1 MPSPSPGARKVLAVP
16 LLALCAAALTSC
28 SSSDDLQPVSGKV
41 VVKGTPAVGAV
52 VAFHPDGAATVSTVT
67 STGTAD
73 EQGQFTLST
82 GDKKGA
88 KPGKYVVTVIWPD
101 PAKQPTEK
109 QRLQGKEVEAPD
121 LLGRRYADRNKSPL
135 RAEVKAGVGTLDPI
149 EIK

>member
-1 MPSPSPGARKVLAVP
+1 MPSPSPGVRRGLAAP
-16 LLALCAAALTSC
+16 LLAVCAAALTSC
-28 SSSDDLQPVSGKV
+28 SSSEDLQSVSGKV
-41 VVKGTPAVGAV
+41 VVKGTPAAGAV
-52 VAFHPDGAATVSTVT
+52 VALHPDGAATVNTVT

-88 KPGKYVVTVIWPD
+88 KPGKYVVTVVWPD
-101 PAKQPTEK
+101 PAKKSTEK

-121 LLGRRYADRNKSPL
+121 LLGGRYADRNKSPL